1 MNGTE
6 FLAYVTKAIELR
18 QAQIAF
24 EKQRIHCF
32 DSELDQ
38 TEFEK
43 ACQLS
48 QVKNDLEKAFDEKS
62 SALMFDL
69 Y

>member
-1 MNGTE
+1 MNGAD

-18 QAQIAF
+18 QAQMAF

-32 DSELDQ
+32 DSQLDQ
-38 TEFEK
+38 KEFEI
-43 ACQLS
+43 ACELS
-48 QVKNDLEKAFDEKS
+48 QRKNDLEKAFDEQS